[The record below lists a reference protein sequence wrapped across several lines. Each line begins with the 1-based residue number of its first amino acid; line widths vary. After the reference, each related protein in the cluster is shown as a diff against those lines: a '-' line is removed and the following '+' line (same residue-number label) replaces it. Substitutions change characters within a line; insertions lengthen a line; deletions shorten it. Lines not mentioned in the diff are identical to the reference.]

1 MPRASTAAQLR
12 SSVCATEDP
21 LTIYMSIVIYLF
33 DRPIAEIDAG
43 RHSSRAG
50 AVAGATRF
58 NVTSK
63 RFPGV

>member
-1 MPRASTAAQLR
+1 
-12 SSVCATEDP
+12 
-21 LTIYMSIVIYLF
+21 MSIVIYLF
-33 DRPIAEIDAG
+33 DRPMAEIDAG
-43 RHSSRAG
+43 RHSNRAG